1 MKEIDPTSYPDNHPV
16 SVAMRQISRHWFLA
30 YSKLMSLQWESTNQ
44 FPYGAT
50 DGRKLWLNPAGID
63 KLCRQKNASGLIAF
77 LLVHEALHA
86 LLGHGWRL
94 APLPNRQVANTA
106 ADYVINALIAQRNRE
121 IGREVFPF
129 IDGVLLDEQLS
140 GDKSVIQL
148 YRELTKPEPQ
158 QPQTNDT
165 NTDEQDNEQDDGSQD
180 SDVESGEA
188 EEQDGEAGT
197 DTDSGDGSSDP
208 PDGDDAAD
216 GGANPQHGTPQ
227 GDVGGDETADDDLS
241 DFVGTGA
248 PDNVE
253 PEPEDGESQADAIDK
268 ITQDNNRILIADEL
282 DRRTS
287 GTSSDIGQRIAD
299 ERAAGSKLSWPDLLR
314 EWLTKHSRAGW
325 NSPMNVPVFQSTGLV
340 SAGRRQKFC
349 GEIVLVLD
357 TSGSIGQNTY
367 NRFLAEAQSVLD
379 ELRPERLH
387 LLSVPERVADVHS
400 LQHGDVVPSRL
411 IGGGGTAFRPAFNWV
426 RDNVDD
432 MDVLVYLTDGLSSDI
447 NSLPVPDYPVLWLS
461 TCLPANQYPF
471 GEVVMVDYNS

>member
-1 MKEIDPTSYPDNHPV
+1 MKLIDPTTYPDNHPM
-16 SVAMRQISRHWFLA
+16 SVALRQVSRHWFLA
-30 YSKLMSLQWESTNQ
+30 YSKLMSMQWQHVNWC
-44 FPYGAT
+44 PYGAT
-50 DGRKLWLNPAGID
+50 DGRRLSLNPAGID
-63 KLCRQKNASGLIAF
+63 KLCRQKNASGLLAF

-94 APLPNRQVANTA
+94 APLSNKGTANIA
-106 ADYVINALIAQRNRE
+106 ADYVVNALIAQRNRE

-129 IDGVLLDEQLS
+129 INGVLLDEQLS

-148 YRELTKPEPQ
+148 YRELTKPEPN

-165 NTDEQDNEQDDGSQD
+165 NTDEQDNEQEDGPQD
-180 SDVESGEA
+180 G
-188 EEQDGEAGT
+188 EQDGPQDGEQDNT
-197 DTDSGDGSSDP
+197 DTDDGPTISPDSGDPAEGAGDSECGT
-208 PDGDDAAD
+208 PDD
-216 GGANPQHGTPQ
+216 GGS
-227 GDVGGDETADDDLS
+227 GDEDPDDLS

-248 PDNVE
+248 QDNVE
-253 PEPEDGESQADAIDK
+253 PKPEDGESQAETIDK
-268 ITQDNNRILIADEL
+268 IEQDNDRILIADEL
-282 DRRTS
+282 DKRTS
-287 GTSSDIGQRIAD
+287 GTSSNIGQRLAD
-299 ERAAGSKLSWPDLLR
+299 ERVAGSKLSWPDLLR

-340 SAGRRQKFC
+340 SAGRRQKSC

-411 IGGGGTAFRPAFNWV
+411 IGGGGTAFRPAFDWV

-432 MDVLVYLTDGLSSDI
+432 MDVLVYLTDGLSPDI
-447 NSLPVPDYPVLWLS
+447 NSLTTPDYPVLWLS
-461 TCLPANQYPF
+461 TYLPANRYPF